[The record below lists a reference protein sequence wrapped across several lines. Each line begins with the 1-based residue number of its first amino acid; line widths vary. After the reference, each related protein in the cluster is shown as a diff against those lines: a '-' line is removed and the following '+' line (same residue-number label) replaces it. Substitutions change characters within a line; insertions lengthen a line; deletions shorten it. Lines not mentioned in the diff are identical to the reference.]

1 MMRDY
6 RPDME
11 ARDARRRKEIRST
24 ALMVAG
30 FLLVMVSIPPEVWP
44 W

>member
-11 ARDARRRKEIRST
+11 ARDARRRLQTIRET
-24 ALMVAG
+24 ALMLFAWG
-30 FLLVMVSIPPEVWP
+30 MVLGLPAEWWP